1 MNSLFGALQE
11 GFSEEVAF
19 IKSDDYIVDYGAKD
33 LKTKKDLE
41 NPSKQ
46 PEVVEFCGWG
56 SKLVSPAR
64 TILHVKELVF

>member
-19 IKSDDYIVDYGAKD
+19 IKSDDYIVDYGTKD
-33 LKTKKDLE
+33 LKRKDLE

-46 PEVVEFCGWG
+46 PEVVEF
-56 SKLVSPAR
+56 
-64 TILHVKELVF
+64 